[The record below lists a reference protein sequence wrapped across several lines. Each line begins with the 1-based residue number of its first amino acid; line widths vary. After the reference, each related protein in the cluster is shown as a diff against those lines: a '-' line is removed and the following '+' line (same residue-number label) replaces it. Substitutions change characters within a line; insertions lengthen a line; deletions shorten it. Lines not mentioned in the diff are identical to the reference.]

1 MKLLEVLVRNPVKVA
16 VGVLLVILFGLI
28 SLDRMPIQLIPEVQT
43 PTISIR
49 TRWPGASPQEFEQEI
64 IEQQEEYLRSVEGL
78 TKMSS
83 SSYGPQGRIS
93 LEFAIGT
100 NMNEALLKVNSQLQQ
115 VPDYPETVDEPVIT
129 TSNFADE
136 PIAWFTLG
144 PRPPSEEEFAAF
156 AAEHPE
162 LAEPLESVRTAHNSG
177 LAMMRLRELVEQN
190 PTYESLLPK
199 QQNIIALRR
208 FVEDSIEA
216 AFERVEGVA
225 RSDVHGG
232 LEDELQV
239 IVDPYKLAARDVT
252 IFDVRDAI
260 RGLNENLPAG
270 YFDEGKRRWFVRTLG
285 QFETPEQVEQAL
297 LDVGDGGAPLYVG
310 DVAEVRLGLK
320 DPAGLV
326 RRFGESAIGV
336 SVIRETG
343 ANVLDVME
351 GLREVTEKLNAGPLD
366 QQGLYLTQIYD
377 ETEYIYASLDLVQ
390 SNIFI
395 GGALTMIVLMAFLH
409 LSGRTLLAIPL
420 ILGSAAA
427 ATYLTP
433 WMFVLTLVLVVVAGV
448 WFARATL
455 VAGLVIPTSIIGT
468 FLMMNLFGRSLNVIS
483 LAGIAFAVGMLVDNA
498 IVVMES
504 IYRRQH
510 ELGEPPLTAAV
521 RGTREVWGAVLAS
534 SLTSV
539 AIFLPV
545 VFVEQEAGQLFR
557 DIALAISAALVL
569 SLIVSTTVIPT
580 ATIRLFHTPAAH
592 NPAAHN
598 PPAHRR
604 GEQALGAGNGEAV
617 NGEAVNGEAVTS
629 DFESGPPPAG
639 PAGGI
644 VRGIQSFGRG
654 WVALV
659 VGLNRWL
666 QAGVLRQLALV
677 GALVGAAIG
686 LSYLLWPEA
695 EYLPTGNRNQIIG
708 TIRPPQGYNYDEM
721 MRLGQQ
727 LEENLRPYW
736 DVAAG
741 EVEDEDAPPA
751 IDDFFY
757 VVDTFRVFISVR
769 ARDPERAVELLPL
782 IRDAGA
788 DLPGTTITSQ
798 QTSLFEQGRSGGRTI
813 ELEISGPD
821 LEKLESMGQQVLDTL
836 ADAEPETPGM
846 QPLIP
851 GTQTRAN
858 PELGATSPEIHVR
871 PRSFRTRQN
880 DLSTTELGYTIDAMV
895 DGAYA
900 ADYFLDGDKIDLMI
914 RGEDRYAES
923 AEALRDAVIATP
935 SAEVV
940 PLGAVAT
947 VEMTAGPEQIDHRE
961 GMRAIT
967 VDVTPPQSIALQD
980 AMRKIELGIIAPLE
994 ASGQLNGPYRIDLGG
1009 TADKLR
1015 QAWEALRFNLVLA
1028 LLITYLLMAGLFESW
1043 LYPLVIILS
1052 VPLGAVG
1059 GVLGLRALNLY
1070 LGALDSWGIGSGQ
1083 VQQLDVL
1090 TMLGFVILIGTVV
1103 NNPILIVHQS
1113 IQHIRDDGM
1122 TRQRAILESTRSR
1135 IRPIFM
1141 TTVTTLFGLLPL
1153 VLFPGAGSELYRGL
1167 GSVLLGGL
1175 LVSTIFTLFL
1185 VPTLLSL
1192 TLAAQE
1198 KLMGLFRRSAI
1209 PKPTPAPRTAEPLP
1223 EPAPTPKP
1231 AEVG

>member
-1 MKLLEVLVRNPVKVA
+1 MKLLELLVLSPVKVA

-49 TRWPGASPQEFEQEI
+49 TSWPGASPQEFEQEI

-83 SSYGPQGRIS
+83 SSYGPQGRIT

-129 TSNFADE
+129 TSNFDDE
-136 PIAWFTLG
+136 PIAWFVLG
-144 PRPPSEEEFAAF
+144 PRPPNEAEYEAFLAA
-156 AAEHPE
+156 HPE
-162 LAEPLESVRTAHNSG
+162 LGERLEAVRKAHNSG
-177 LAMMRLRELVEQN
+177 LAMMRLRELVEQD
-190 PTYESLLPK
+190 EVFGELLPEHE
-199 QQNIIALRR
+199 NIIGLRR

-216 AFERVEGVA
+216 SFERVEGVA

-285 QFETPEQVEQAL
+285 QFESPEQVEEAL

-343 ANVLDVME
+343 ANVLDVMQ
-351 GLREVTEKLNAGPLD
+351 GLRQVTARLNSGPLA

-377 ETEYIYASLDLVQ
+377 ETEYIYSSLDLVQ
-390 SNIFI
+390 SNII
-395 GGALTMIVLMAFLH
+395 LGGALTMIVLMVFLH
-409 LSGRTLLAIPL
+409 LNVRTILTVPLVLATAL
-420 ILGSAAA
+420 A
-427 ATYLTP
+427 ATYISP
-433 WMFVLTLVLVVVAGV
+433 WFFVLTLAVVVIAGL

-483 LAGIAFAVGMLVDNA
+483 LAGLAFAVGMLVDNA

-510 ELGEPPLTAAV
+510 ELGESPLTAAV
-521 RGTREVWGAVLAS
+521 RGTQEVWGAVLAS

-545 VFVEQEAGQLFR
+545 VFIEQEAGQLFR
-557 DIALAISAALVL
+557 DIALAITAALVL
-569 SLIVSTTVIPT
+569 SLVVSTTVIPT
-580 ATIRLFHTPAAH
+580 ATVRLFRNSATGNRRERSSSTVGDGDSHEGH
-592 NPAAHN
+592 DNGQVSFGGN
-598 PPAHRR
+598 RPPARTGFSAR
-604 GEQALGAGNGEAV
+604 L
-617 NGEAVNGEAVTS
+617 
-629 DFESGPPPAG
+629 
-639 PAGGI
+639 
-644 VRGIQSFGRG
+644 VRGIEAAAGKFIAAV
-654 WVALV
+654 VA
-659 VGLNRWL
+659 LNRWIQRGL
-666 QAGVLRQLALV
+666 VRQLVVVGTLV
-677 GALVGAAIG
+677 GASIG
-686 LSYLLWPEA
+686 LSYALWPEA

-736 DVAAG
+736 NVDSSDAPL
-741 EVEDEDAPPA
+741 DPDAPPA

-769 ARDPERAVELLPL
+769 ARDPSRASELLPL
-782 IRDAGA
+782 IREAGA

-798 QTSLFEQGRSGGRTI
+798 QTSLFEKGRSGGRTI
-813 ELEISGPD
+813 ELEVSGPD
-821 LEKLESMGQQVLDTL
+821 LVKLETISQHVIDTVED
-836 ADAEPETPGM
+836 ADPETPGA
-846 QPLIP
+846 QPLLADA
-851 GTQTRAN
+851 QTRAN

-871 PRSFRTRQN
+871 PRAFRTRQN
-880 DLSTTELGYTIDAMV
+880 DLSTTELGYTVDAMV

-900 ADYFLDGDKIDLMI
+900 GDYFLDGDKIDLMI
-914 RGEDRYAES
+914 KGETQYADS
-923 AEALRDAVIATP
+923 AEALRNAVIATP
-935 SAEVV
+935 AAQVV
-940 PLGAVAT
+940 PLESVAT
-947 VEMTAGPEQIDHRE
+947 VEMTSGPEQIDHRE

-967 VDVTPPQSIALQD
+967 IDISPPQSIALQE
-980 AMRKIELGIIAPLE
+980 AMRRIQSQIIDPLQE
-994 ASGQLNGPYRIDLGG
+994 SGQLSGPYRIDLGG

-1015 QAWEALRFNLVLA
+1015 QAWDALRFNLVLA

-1043 LYPLVIILS
+1043 LYPFVIILS

-1059 GVLGLRALNLY
+1059 GVLGLQSLNLY
-1070 LGALDSWGIGSGQ
+1070 LAALESWGLGIAQ

-1090 TMLGFVILIGTVV
+1090 TALGFVILIGTVV
-1103 NNPILIVHQS
+1103 NNPILIVHQA
-1113 IQHIRDDGM
+1113 INHMQEDGM
-1122 TRQRAILESTRSR
+1122 SRRQAILESTRSR

-1175 LVSTIFTLFL
+1175 LVSTVFTLFL
-1185 VPTLLSL
+1185 VPTLLNL
-1192 TLAAQE
+1192 TMAGKERLLA
-1198 KLMGLFRRSAI
+1198 LF
-1209 PKPTPAPRTAEPLP
+1209 KKPAPQPPAS
-1223 EPAPTPKP
+1223 EPAPIPMP
-1231 AEVG
+1231 VPEPVEAL